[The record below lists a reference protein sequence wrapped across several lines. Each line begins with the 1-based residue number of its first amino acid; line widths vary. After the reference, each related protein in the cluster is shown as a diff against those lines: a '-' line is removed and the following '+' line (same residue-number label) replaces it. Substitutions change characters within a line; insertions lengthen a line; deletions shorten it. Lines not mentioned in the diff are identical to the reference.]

1 MYLLASITLL
11 SGLGA
16 LLLLRLALL
25 EEGLWDEDLVL
36 GRDAP
41 TFSCQSVRA
50 CEGSSPQ
57 AKKCGTVV
65 CWRSC
70 ILR

>member
-11 SGLGA
+11 SGLST

-36 GRDAP
+36 GRDRP
-41 TFSCQSVRA
+41 EWIVLVGPRMR
-50 CEGSSPQ
+50 
-57 AKKCGTVV
+57 GTD
-65 CWRSC
+65 
-70 ILR
+70 